1 MNPETL
7 GPIAGIIIGI
17 LAIIYAV
24 LAFLVPICI
33 YCIQANS
40 KKLLDE
46 QLRANHMFEAC
57 LKRILE
63 ESIKQNRNLTTLI
76 NGLTRT

>member
-17 LAIIYAV
+17 FAIIYAV
-24 LAFLVPICI
+24 LAFLVPIYI
-33 YCIQANS
+33 YYIQAYM

-46 QLRANHMFEAC
+46 QTRANRMFEAC

-63 ESIKQNRNLTTLI
+63 EEIKTNQKLSLVTQS
-76 NGLTRT
+76 